1 MHRSLYTVCIY
12 LYDKEIIMDITLH
25 GNVAELVNEQIKL
38 GGYESPEDLVFDA
51 LQALVRVKIDQ
62 GIEEGL
68 EDVRHGRVTRVDSEN
83 LTEFITNAV

>member
-1 MHRSLYTVCIY
+1 
-12 LYDKEIIMDITLH
+12 MDITLH